1 MNANERRSDG
11 RWKTIDGRW
20 ASVPVSYLQSS
31 ISQRPLWRRP
41 QVWLVLTGL
50 FACLQYRCPFPAAVL
65 SVVLC
70 RIVWQREKENES
82 KMEEGR

>member
-1 MNANERRSDG
+1 MNDTDG
-11 RWKTIDGRW
+11 NV
-20 ASVPVSYLQSS
+20 AA
-31 ISQRPLWRRP
+31 LWRRP

-70 RIVWQREKENES
+70 RIVW
-82 KMEEGR
+82 